1 MRKLIHFYDF
11 IVPDDIYNC
20 KTIAKNSKLA
30 TMSQLKPD
38 IATVL
43 KANGSSV
50 TKQRL
55 LVFALLEGK
64 EPLTMQELYLLAN
77 GKLDRASLYRTI
89 ALFEQLGIAQRVN
102 IGWKYKIELS
112 DQFAEHHHHLTCMKC
127 HKVIPINEQEL
138 EAFISG
144 LAHSYQFKPVEHQ
157 VEVQG
162 YCDACVEK
170 QTRE

>member
-1 MRKLIHFYDF
+1 
-11 IVPDDIYNC
+11 
-20 KTIAKNSKLA
+20 
-30 TMSQLKPD
+30 MSQIKQD

-43 KANGSSV
+43 KAHGHSV

-55 LVFALLEGK
+55 FVFELLEGT
-64 EPLTMQELYLLAN
+64 EPLTMQELYQLAQ

-89 ALFEQLGIAQRVN
+89 ALFEALGIAQRVN

-112 DQFAEHHHHLTCMKC
+112 DQFAEHHHHLTCLKC
-127 HKVIPINEQEL
+127 HQVIPINEQEL

-144 LAHSYQFKPVEHQ
+144 LAQSYQFKPVEHQ

-162 YCDACVEK
+162 YCAACIK
-170 QTRE
+170 NTGD